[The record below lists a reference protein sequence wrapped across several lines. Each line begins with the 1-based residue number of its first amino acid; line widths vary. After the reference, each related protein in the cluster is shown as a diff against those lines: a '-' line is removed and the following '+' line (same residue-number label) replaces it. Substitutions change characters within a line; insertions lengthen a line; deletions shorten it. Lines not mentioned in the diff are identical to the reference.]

1 MFIVSSR
8 SATILVIFTVA
19 CIAFLV
25 ATVFAS
31 MTGPISIIPTGN
43 NSSGISNNLSTVAGP
58 SDNYKSSSYDNS
70 KDYSSSSSYSS
81 DKSSKSQVE
90 TTVDD
95 SSGKQPS
102 STQDDSK
109 KPTSGDSDTKKSS
122 DSKVVTYTDS
132 SGKLYFSFF
141 SFFLKI

>member
-1 MFIVSSR
+1 MSSR

-109 KPTSGDSDTKKSS
+109 KPTSGDSGKKSS
-122 DSKVVTYTDS
+122 DSGGNIEHVQES
-132 SGKLYFSFF
+132 
-141 SFFLKI
+141 I

>member
-90 TTVDD
+90 TTVDNSQQ
-95 SSGKQPS
+95 SSSNVETTTDDTPS
-102 STQDDSK
+102 ETPSTPEDNSQKSYVPSK
-109 KPTSGDSDTKKSS
+109 TKSW
-122 DSKVVTYTDS
+122 
-132 SGKLYFSFF
+132 
-141 SFFLKI
+141 II